1 MSGALRLLPWFEL
14 FAHLEETLMEQETVD
29 ELLRKE
35 HAGFYSVTEEET
47 IKHVFRQLQI
57 QLDVARDLSLAEE
70 INNSQDD

>member
-1 MSGALRLLPWFEL
+1 
-14 FAHLEETLMEQETVD
+14 MEQETVD